1 MTVHHLTFDHLS
13 NDALMARLYDLARN
27 GRQDSVETAQIDA
40 EVYNRLLQAYGDAEP
55 ATADRVAA

>member
-13 NDALMARLYDLARN
+13 DDALMSRLFDLAQA

-40 EVYNRLLQAYGDAEP
+40 EVYNRLLLAYGEAGSDAGL
-55 ATADRVAA
+55 RAA